1 MEVIEARMNVT
12 SSQEIK
18 ELFAEHTWLERVSGF
33 FGSDWYTAEL
43 KKSGYGVNGER
54 LINLDVEEYLIIK
67 FYQNGELT
75 KKDRIYLD

>member
-18 ELFAEHTWLERVSGF
+18 ELFAKHTWLERVSGWF
-33 FGSDWYTAEL
+33 NSNWFEATL

-54 LINLDVEEYLIIK
+54 LINLDVEEFLIIK

-75 KKDRIYLD
+75 KEDRIYLD